1 MWTFVFFFFFF
12 FWSGEISNL
21 FASCIFDSRPFYRLR
36 SGIVLA
42 FSQKLALLTVRLLL
56 NACLLA
62 YLTYLLAWLCESARS
77 HLTTALH
84 LQESTRCPCRRAF
97 CRSVLSLQTWIG
109 CSDTVCSPS
118 FSLLFFFFYFGCFSP
133 CTHSLERGSLVILF
147 AFTAAFLLRSARLDA
162 FVTPPHCRL
171 DPLDP
176 SRYHRHPHS
185 PHPLSTPTTTCLRP
199 LLLLHL
205 VPFLFLTS
213 STRNKSIRL
222 FLSRT

>member
-1 MWTFVFFFFFF
+1 MRCLALRNNVANLSLPSVMYNIHTTQCRLSFFSFSFF

-42 FSQKLALLTVRLLL
+42 FSHKLALLTVRLLL

-118 FSLLFFFFYFGCFSP
+118 FSLLFFSFTSAVSP
-133 CTHSLERGSLVILF
+133 LAPT
-147 AFTAAFLLRSARLDA
+147 LLREA
-162 FVTPPHCRL
+162 
-171 DPLDP
+171 
-176 SRYHRHPHS
+176 
-185 PHPLSTPTTTCLRP
+185 LS
-199 LLLLHL
+199 
-205 VPFLFLTS
+205 
-213 STRNKSIRL
+213 
-222 FLSRT
+222 